1 MAIPLPILN
10 PDSEPY
16 KTIPTELTPE
26 QQTILDLAWLRVDDC
41 FDSIPGGP
49 RLRDVSKQQFGLEK
63 SALLMPF
70 AIDRINAG
78 NPPTNFTLEDYPYTD
93 DHTLLAR
100 SLAIEIIRHLM
111 RSYVEQPLPQGGGN
125 ITYLSR
131 RDYQQ
136 RWGEILQDELAEF
149 KEMLKWFKRK
159 YLGLGDRKGLIQVG
173 WGQGYT
179 RAHIRPRTLRFWR

>member
-49 RLRDVSKQQFGLEK
+49 WLRDVSKQQFGLEK